1 MFVCFKN
8 FLLVFT
14 IIVSVSGQ
22 ENLINVHSFPVLN
35 RYDNYH
41 DCIGRNPDG
50 VYCIVDTMIK
60 PDSDSKLYSDI
71 VEYNKDYKKHY
82 RHDMLTRG
90 ICIDDCQKTV
100 DELGDRS
107 EKYYIEEFP
116 RNVTVSKKEK
126 LLMIM

>member
-1 MFVCFKN
+1 MFVSVS
-8 FLLVFT
+8 FLLVYA
-14 IIVSVSGQ
+14 IALVNGQ
-22 ENLINVHSFPVLN
+22 ENSVINVHSFPILN

-60 PDSDSKLYSDI
+60 PDFDSKLYNDI

-90 ICIDDCQKTV
+90 ICIDTCQKTV
-100 DELGDRS
+100 DEVGDKS
-107 EKYYIEEFP
+107 EDYYVQEFS
-116 RNVTVSKKEK
+116 RNVTVR
-126 LLMIM
+126 